1 MNTNL
6 VRANGIVMDGWPVL
20 IACAVY
26 AMAFYIFAMTM
37 TSISLVA

>member
-1 MNTNL
+1 MKTNL
-6 VRANGIVMDGWPVL
+6 VRTNGLAIDGWAVL
-20 IACAVY
+20 LAFAAY

>member
-1 MNTNL
+1 MSTNL
-6 VRANGIVMDGWPVL
+6 VRTKGIVLDGWPVL
-20 IACAVY
+20 FACAVY